1 MKAIF
6 EANTSETKA
15 VCIMFFQFEANL
27 ASIELITI
35 SYYGLNSKSIGL
47 FYSSIVSGFVVLA
60 NARIQDVYRQGRLP
74 YSLDSRLRGNDIIC
88 YHELMVLK
96 SQLSKVIKGDVID
109 SPEVLEAFSKDA
121 SIFVIKPALVI
132 APKDSH
138 DIQALVEF
146 VNDHPEMDLSL
157 TPRAAGTCMSGGPLS
172 ESLVL
177 DMTKYFNEVRKVGED
192 YAVTEPGVFY
202 RDFEKETLKRNL
214 LLPCYTSSREL
225 CTVGGMVGNNSAGEK
240 TLNYGQTE
248 RYVRE
253 LKVVLADGEEHD
265 IKPLTRKELE
275 AKIKERSFEGNI
287 YRQIYNLIERNS
299 DLIQKHAPKTSKNS
313 TGLYLWKV
321 WNREIGIFDLN
332 KLIVGSQGTLGI
344 VTEISFDLVK
354 PKTQKAMLE
363 IELGSLDSLDK
374 VVLDVLQFKPESFEC
389 FDDQTIKFSYRFIP
403 DFKKDFK
410 KHNSDPIQLKLLPGF
425 MRDLFRKLP
434 KIVLIAEFTGDSEQE
449 VTKQATE
456 AQESLKRFRGIITRV
471 VASSDEEKYWI
482 LRRDS
487 FNILRHHSGK
497 TLRTAPFI
505 DDIVVQVE
513 KLPAFLPRLQKVMA
527 AYKNKIIYTIAGHIG
542 NGNFHIIPLMDM
554 HKKEIRDFIPEIQ
567 EKVFSLVFEFGGS
580 MAAEHNDG
588 LVRGAF
594 LEKMY
599 GTEMLQ
605 LFKAVKKIFDPRG
618 IFNPH
623 KKMDAT
629 HEYSMAHLSGTG
641 ITVQDYKSSKK

>member
-1 MKAIF
+1 M
-6 EANTSETKA
+6 
-15 VCIMFFQFEANL
+15 
-27 ASIELITI
+27 
-35 SYYGLNSKSIGL
+35 
-47 FYSSIVSGFVVLA
+47 
-60 NARIQDVYRQGRLP
+60 D
-74 YSLDSRLRGNDIIC
+74 
-88 YHELMVLK
+88 LK
-96 SQLSKVIKGDVID
+96 SQLSRVIKGDVID
-109 SPEVLEAFSKDA
+109 TPEVLETFSKDA
-121 SIFVIKPALVI
+121 SIFVLKPELVI
-132 APKDSH
+132 APRDSE
-138 DIQALVEF
+138 DIQALVNF
-146 VNDHPEMDLSL
+146 VNDHPEIDLTL

-177 DMTKYFNEVRKVGED
+177 DMTKYFQRIIKVGDD

-202 RDFEKETLKRNL
+202 RNFEKETLKKNL

-225 CTVGGMVGNNSAGEK
+225 NTVGGMVGNNSAGEK

-248 RYVRE
+248 RWVKE
-253 LKVVLADGEEHD
+253 LKVVLADGEEYE
-265 IKPLTRKELE
+265 IKPLIKRELDL
-275 AKIKERSFEGNI
+275 KIKEKSFEGNI
-287 YRQIYNLIERNS
+287 YKQIFGLIERNF
-299 DLIQKHAPKTSKNS
+299 DLIEKHTPQTSKNS

-321 WNREIGIFDLN
+321 WDKDRGVFDLN

-344 VTEISFDLVK
+344 VTQIKFGLVK

-363 IELGSLDSLDK
+363 IELGSLDQLDK
-374 VVLDVLQFKPESFEC
+374 VVLEVLQFKPESFEC
-389 FDDQTIKFSYRFIP
+389 FDDQTIKFSYKFIP

-410 KHNSDPIQLKLLPGF
+410 KHNSDPLQLKLLPGF

-434 KIVLIAEFTGDSEQE
+434 KIVLIAEFTGDSEEE
-449 VTKQATE
+449 VTEQAS
-456 AQESLKRFRGIITRV
+456 AAHESLKKFSKITSRV
-471 VASSDEEKYWI
+471 VASGDGDKYWI

-513 KLPAFLPRLQKVMA
+513 KLPKFLPKLQAVLKP
-527 AYKNKIIYTIAGHIG
+527 YRKKIIYTIAGHIG

-554 HKKEIRDFIPEIQ
+554 HKKEIRDLIPEISQ
-567 EKVFSLVFEFGGS
+567 KVFDLVFEFEGS

-588 LVRGAF
+588 LVRGPY

-599 GTEMLQ
+599 GKEMLQ

-629 HEYSMAHLSGTG
+629 QEYSLAHLSGAG
-641 ITVQDYKSSKK
+641 ILVQDYKSVKK

>member
-1 MKAIF
+1 M
-6 EANTSETKA
+6 
-15 VCIMFFQFEANL
+15 
-27 ASIELITI
+27 
-35 SYYGLNSKSIGL
+35 
-47 FYSSIVSGFVVLA
+47 
-60 NARIQDVYRQGRLP
+60 D
-74 YSLDSRLRGNDIIC
+74 
-88 YHELMVLK
+88 LK
-96 SQLSKVIKGDVID
+96 SQLSKVIRGEVID
-109 SPEVLEAFSKDA
+109 SPDVLETFSKDA
-121 SIFVIKPALVI
+121 SIFVVKPELVI
-132 APKDSH
+132 APKDSE
-138 DIQALVEF
+138 DIQALVKF
-146 VNDHPEMDLSL
+146 VDDHPEFDLSL

-177 DMTKYFNEVRKVGED
+177 DMTKYFKKIKKVGED

-202 RDFEKETLKRNL
+202 RDFEKETLKKNL

-240 TLNYGQTE
+240 TLSYGQTE

-253 LKVVLADGEEHD
+253 LKVVLSDGEEHH
-265 IKPLTRKELE
+265 IKPLTKSQLE
-275 AKIKERSFEGNI
+275 VKIKEKSFEGKL
-287 YRQIYNLIERNS
+287 YRQISELIERNRE
-299 DLIQKHAPKTSKNS
+299 LIEKHAPKTSKNS
-313 TGLYLWKV
+313 TGFYLWKV
-321 WNREIGIFDLN
+321 WDSEREVFDLN

-344 VTEISFDLVK
+344 VTEIKFGLVK
-354 PKTQKAMLE
+354 PKTQKAMVE
-363 IELGSLDSLDK
+363 IELGSLDQLDK
-374 VVLDVLQFKPESFEC
+374 VVLDVLEFKPESFEC
-389 FDDQTIKFSYRFIP
+389 FDEQTIKFSYKFIP

-410 KHNSDPIQLKLLPGF
+410 KRNSDPIQLKLLPGF

-434 KIVLIAEFTGDSEQE
+434 KIVLIAEFTGDSEEE
-449 VTKQATE
+449 VTKQANSAHE
-456 AQESLKRFRGIITRV
+456 LLKKFSKIRTRV
-471 VASSDEEKYWI
+471 VPAGDSDKYWI

-487 FNILRHHSGK
+487 FNILRNHSGK

-513 KLPAFLPRLQKVMA
+513 KLPAFLPRLQKLMA
-527 AYKNKIIYTIAGHIG
+527 QYRKKIIYTIAGHIG

-554 HKKEIRDFIPEIQ
+554 HKKEIRDLIPEIQ

-599 GTEMLQ
+599 GSEMLQ

-629 HEYSMAHLSGTG
+629 HEYSRAHLSGAG
-641 ITVQDYKSSKK
+641 ITVQDYKSVKK